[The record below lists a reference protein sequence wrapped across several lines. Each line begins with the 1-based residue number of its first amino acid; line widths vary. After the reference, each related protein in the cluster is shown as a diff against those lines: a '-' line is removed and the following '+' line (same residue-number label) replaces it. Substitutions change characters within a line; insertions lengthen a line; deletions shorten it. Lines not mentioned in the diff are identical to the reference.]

1 MSLRSRVLRGV
12 ALAAVVLVPA
22 VAYADV
28 DGTKGTV
35 ASVSINDIYADD
47 YTAERGNVVINEGS
61 ATRKY
66 QWGGTVCSG
75 KNLSEANVSLLIDAL
90 SAKDRLEI
98 VPSYKSGAGAA
109 RCLVGFRVQLILPE
123 PVR

>member
-35 ASVSINDIYADD
+35 VSVTINDTAADD
-47 YTAERGNVVINEGS
+47 YNAERGNVVINEGS
-61 ATRKY
+61 STRKY
-66 QWGGTVCSG
+66 QWGGTVCSA
-75 KNLSEANVSLLIDAL
+75 KNLSDTNIALLIDAL

-98 VPSYKSGAGAA
+98 VPSYKTGAGQA
-109 RCLVGFRVQLILPE
+109 RCLVGFRIQLIQSE